1 LLSLHHFD
9 SRKEIYMLIQELI
22 EKRNK
27 LMADAG
33 ALIQKATVTTEDRSN
48 FDRMIADAD
57 VLSADIT
64 RLKSVEE
71 FNTQQRSTQRPPRAG
86 FGSEDQAEQTKAAQ
100 KRAFGQWFRTG
111 QVSAENRSLIKPFN
125 EQRDLAEGS
134 IVSPITGGQVL
145 VPTGFDPVL
154 HQAMKNYGALADAV
168 GQLRTASGNP
178 ILVATA
184 NDTGNDLSVL
194 GGPSGGNMAVASEV
208 DPTFANTTSNVDT
221 LTSGVIKVSNQL
233 LQDSEFDLDSW
244 IQQAFGTRLARG
256 LNRMVTLGNSSNIA
270 ALAPGG
276 TTVTTANSGSVVYL
290 DLVALFGALDAA
302 YVVNANWVMSSA
314 TRAYLMGLISTTGQ
328 PILQTDVHGQPF
340 NSLFG
345 RDIVISEYMPAIA
358 ASAVPIYFGDLKNAY
373 VLRQAGVGIRRL
385 TELYALQD
393 ETAFVLFARAGGYNL
408 SPGTYPVKSLTVH
421 A

>member
-1 LLSLHHFD
+1 MS
-9 SRKEIYMLIQELI
+9 IQELI

-33 ALIQKATVTTEDRSN
+33 ALITKATVTTEDRSN

-57 VLSADIT
+57 VLSADIN

-71 FNTQQRSTQRPPRAG
+71 FNAQQRGTTRPPRAG
-86 FGSEDQAEQTKAAQ
+86 FGSEDATEQNKAAQ
-100 KRAFGQWFRTG
+100 KRAFGEWFRTG
-111 QVSAENRSLIKPFN
+111 NVSAENRGLVRPFT
-125 EQRDLAEGS
+125 EQRDLAEGT
-134 IVSPITGGQVL
+134 VTSPITGGQVL

-194 GGPSGGNMAVASEV
+194 GAPSGGNMAVAGEV
-208 DPTFANTTSNVDT
+208 DPTFANTTSYVDT

-233 LQDSEFDLDSW
+233 LQDSEFDMDSW

-256 LNRMVTLGNSSNIA
+256 LNRMVTDGNSSNIA
-270 ALAPGG
+270 ALTPGA
-276 TTVTTANSGSVVYL
+276 TVTSGGSGSVAYP
-290 DLVALFGALDAA
+290 DLAALFGALDAA
-302 YVVNANWVMSSA
+302 YVVNANFVMSSA
-314 TRAYLMGLISTTGQ
+314 TRAYLMGLLSTTGQ

-345 RDIVISEYMPAIA
+345 REIVIAESMPAIA
-358 ASAVPIYFGDLKNAY
+358 ASSVPIYFGDLKNAY

-385 TELYALQD
+385 TELFALSD
-393 ETAFVLFARAGGYNL
+393 ETAFVLFLRAGGYNL